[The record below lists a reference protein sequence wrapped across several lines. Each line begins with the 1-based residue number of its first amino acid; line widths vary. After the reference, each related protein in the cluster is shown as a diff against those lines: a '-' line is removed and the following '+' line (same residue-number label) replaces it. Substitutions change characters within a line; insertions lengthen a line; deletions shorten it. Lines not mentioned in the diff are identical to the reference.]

1 MGCHTWFN
9 NKIINMPKE
18 DLDKLKEKTLSNIKQ
33 QRILKCK
40 DYDEWANVIREWR
53 IDQEIKDEFLDKN
66 FWRNRRE
73 HVLWAKSVLEADNP
87 NPDAVLSVL
96 KEFGSL
102 VYDESYDLTDMGWCD
117 NFRVYGY
124 PEEKFYNAEDAIN
137 FLKKYDQSKIT
148 YKKKIGYCEEIGNI
162 ITSFFNAYPN
172 GFIEYG

>member
-1 MGCHTWFN
+1 
-9 NKIINMPKE
+9 MPKE

-53 IDQEIKDEFLDKN
+53 IKDQEIKDEFLDKN
-66 FWRNRRE
+66 FWKNRRE
-73 HVLWAKSVLEADNP
+73 HVLWAKSVLEADDP

-124 PEEKFYNAEDAIN
+124 PEEKFYNAADAIK
-137 FLKKYDQSKIT
+137 FLKEYDQSKIT
-148 YKKKIGYCEEIGNI
+148 YKKKNGYCDEIGNI